1 MKVDMRQENE
11 NQHEFQDSPP
21 SVPVVEQAAAMSELA
36 ALSAKVIEHGLVR
49 EHRPVFVYD
58 AKQAKEKTGNA
69 ARQARLREKRAAQGL
84 VMAQIPA
91 EIAAQLKAVGGDWS
105 LLLGASSP
113 PPNPGLVS
121 PPTGDLTCV
130 KPAPSVE
137 VREITKEV
145 RVEVPVEV
153 IKEVRVEV
161 PGPVRIVEK
170 IIEKPVQKLTADQ
183 KKSLDLGVKVRSLKG
198 WRARFVSWIL

>member
-1 MKVDMRQENE
+1 MREEHPNQQELPDLPAGGPIVD
-11 NQHEFQDSPP
+11 
-21 SVPVVEQAAAMSELA
+21 QAAALSEIA
-36 ALSAKVIEHGLVR
+36 ALSAKVIDHGLVR

-58 AKQAKEKTGNA
+58 EKLAKEKTGNA
-69 ARQARLREKRAAQGL
+69 ARQARFREKRTAQGL

-91 EIAAQLKAVGGDWS
+91 EIAAQLKAAGGDWS

-121 PPTGDLTCV
+121 PPMGDLTCV
-130 KPAPSVE
+130 KPAPGPAVVE
-137 VREITKEV
+137 VKEV
-145 RVEVPVEV
+145 IKEVIVEV

-170 IIEKPVQKLTADQ
+170 IVEKPVQKLTADQ
-183 KKSLDLGVKVRSLKG
+183 KKSFDLGVKVRNLQG
-198 WRARFVSWIL
+198 WRARFLRWIL